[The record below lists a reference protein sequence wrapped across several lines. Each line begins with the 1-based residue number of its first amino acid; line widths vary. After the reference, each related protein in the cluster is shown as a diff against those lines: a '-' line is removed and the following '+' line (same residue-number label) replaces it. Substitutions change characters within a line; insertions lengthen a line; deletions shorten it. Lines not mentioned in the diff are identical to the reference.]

1 MKRCKQHVMTSLA
14 IVILLL
20 SACNVKAQEIIADTS
35 LTEVSASDESDSQL
49 EEPSNEESE
58 VTNIEDIE
66 RSDNLNES
74 EIYYQYI
81 QDILVPQYGI
91 ASLNAEVIFHKTFR
105 NWLQPEGIVSAYI
118 NDLDL
123 DGVSELLLLYI
134 KDMGEGEETGT
145 EGSRVYWLYANVYT
159 MRNDVPTK
167 IDETPIII
175 NDEVSGR
182 ENKILFY
189 TNTHIEE
196 TLYIS
201 TITLDGSRY
210 VIFES
215 DYYGHTFSDGTCRN
229 YWALKLEDGKL
240 KHAFSFIQT
249 DGGSDAF
256 EYTGFEY
263 EYGQEI
269 SSELLYSRYE
279 EYNGGAKGTYD
290 DFHTAAKSFFERH
303 GLSIDTSKGFT
314 ANTIDSLNGF
324 GNSIL
329 DDNSLDDRILSYCIR
344 CRSEDRDNEKYT
356 YALES
361 IDHTDLRSHVNVEAQ
376 TVAKPQTEESREP
389 ETEAVVVTDG
399 YTWEHDGNGWMLKN
413 PEGEYLHSQWYQ
425 SPEGKWYYF
434 NSMFYMLADTLMYD
448 GYLLG
453 ADGARIPCNPEKAGK
468 LYLEYL
474 EIITIDAFDGLDG
487 STYTARYFI
496 EDFNKDGVKDLLLFG
511 KIDEYGTGGGYN
523 TEGLY
528 TIRDGQIICVDE
540 TTHLIRTSYK
550 GDNLLF
556 RYEDH
561 YIILCGEGRY
571 DSYLYSIGSDMKFIQ
586 ELYFTDWHEA
596 EDTVY
601 ENLEHIYAGIEDFEE
616 IEWGMQIELTEL
628 ENKFHTNS
636 RWWH

>member
-58 VTNIEDIE
+58 VTNIEGIE

>member
-58 VTNIEDIE
+58 VTNIEGIE

-249 DGGSDAF
+249 GGGSDAF

-263 EYGQEI
+263 EYRQEI

>member
-249 DGGSDAF
+249 GGGSDAF

-263 EYGQEI
+263 EYRQEI

-329 DDNSLDDRILSYCIR
+329 NDNSLDDRILSYCIR

-376 TVAKPQTEESREP
+376 IVAKPQTEESREP

-434 NSMFYMLADTLMYD
+434 NFYQYMIADTLMKD

-453 ADGARIPCNPEKAGK
+453 ADGARIPCNPEKADE
-468 LYLEYL
+468 LYQEYL
-474 EIITIDAFDGLDG
+474 EIISIDAFDGLDG

-511 KIDEYGTGGGYN
+511 KTDENDGNIYN
-523 TEGLY
+523 TESLY
-528 TIRDGQIICVDE
+528 TIKDGSIVCVDE
-540 TTHLIRTSYK
+540 MTHCYRDDYHYDNWLSIHGEHYLI
-550 GDNLLF
+550 G
-556 RYEDH
+556 
-561 YIILCGEGRY
+561 CGEGRY
-571 DSYLYSIGSDMKFIQ
+571 GKYIYSIDPDLKLVQ
-586 ELYFTDWHEA
+586 ELNYTEWFEEETWS
-596 EDTVY
+596 
-601 ENLEHIYAGIEDFEE
+601 NSEHIYVDIQNYDD
-616 IEWGMQIELTEL
+616 IEWGERIELTEL